1 MRLSNFASTP
11 KNFAP
16 SETTLKITQVRSSI
30 GRKPQHR
37 ETLRSLGLKGI
48 GKTVTRSA
56 DAVTVGMVN
65 SVSHLVK
72 VEEVD

>member
-1 MRLSNFASTP
+1 MSNFQNTP
-11 KNFAP
+11 KNLVP
-16 SETTLKITQVRSSI
+16 SEATLNITQVRSAI
-30 GRKPQHR
+30 GRKPKHV

-48 GKTVTRSA
+48 GKTVTRKA

-65 SVSHLVK
+65 SISHLVK

>member
-1 MRLSNFASTP
+1 MSNFQNTP
-11 KNFAP
+11 KNIVP
-16 SETTLKITQVRSSI
+16 SEATLNITQVRSAI
-30 GRKPQHR
+30 GRKPKHV

-48 GKTVTRSA
+48 GKTVTRKA

-65 SVSHLVK
+65 SISHLVK